1 MKFCSVF
8 GCRSFL
14 SLKFPNTF
22 SKKQLMP
29 NNYDSYFNNPS
40 KQKRGEERVE
50 KILDSIELALE
61 ENPNW
66 NLNTRSIAKN
76 AKVSSGA
83 IYHHF
88 PSVGS
93 LFASLFIRQVKKTH
107 SVTIDL
113 INSLGPEVTLN
124 ELSDLLV
131 DHAFEVWGKGSP
143 QIKKIV
149 IEFFYRNAKEPE
161 LLYSFI
167 DPLVPH
173 LKAFAARNTTN
184 TFREIA
190 EEEWPLILRT
200 TQSAI
205 SSPFIERQA
214 IAGTQQH
221 RLFAKDSFRRLL
233 AR

>member
-1 MKFCSVF
+1 
-8 GCRSFL
+8 
-14 SLKFPNTF
+14 
-22 SKKQLMP
+22 MP

-50 KILDSIELALE
+50 KILDSIEIALI
-61 ENPNW
+61 ENPSW
-66 NLNTRSIAKN
+66 GLNTRSIAKN

-88 PSVGS
+88 PSLGS
-93 LFASLFIRQVKKTH
+93 LFASLFIRKVKKAH

-113 INSLGPEVTLN
+113 VNSLGPEVTLN
-124 ELSDLLV
+124 EISDILV
-131 DHAFEVWGKGSP
+131 DHTFEVWGQRNLQVVKLA
-143 QIKKIV
+143 

-173 LKAFAARNTTN
+173 FKAFAARNNTN
-184 TFREIA
+184 TIREIA

-200 TQSAI
+200 TQTAVT
-205 SSPFIERQA
+205 SPFIEGQA
-214 IAGTQQH
+214 IAGTDQH
-221 RLFAKDSFRRLL
+221 RKFAKDCFRRLL
-233 AR
+233 SR

>member
-1 MKFCSVF
+1 
-8 GCRSFL
+8 
-14 SLKFPNTF
+14 
-22 SKKQLMP
+22 MP

-50 KILDSIELALE
+50 KILDSIEMALE

-66 NLNTRSIAKN
+66 ELNTRSIAKN

-93 LFASLFIRQVKKTH
+93 LFASLFIRKVKKNC

-113 INSLGPEVTLN
+113 VNSLGPEVTLN
-124 ELSDLLV
+124 EVSDILV
-131 DHAFEVWGKGSP
+131 DHAFEIWTKGNI
-143 QIKKIV
+143 QVKKIV

-184 TFREIA
+184 TLREIS

-200 TQSAI
+200 TQTAVT
-205 SSPFIERQA
+205 SPFIEGQA
-214 IAGTQQH
+214 IAGTDQH
-221 RLFAKDSFRRLL
+221 RKFAKDCFRRLL
-233 AR
+233 SR

>member
-1 MKFCSVF
+1 
-8 GCRSFL
+8 
-14 SLKFPNTF
+14 
-22 SKKQLMP
+22 MP

-50 KILDSIELALE
+50 KILDSIEMALE

-66 NLNTRSIAKN
+66 ELNTRSIAKN

-93 LFASLFIRQVKKTH
+93 LFASLFIHKVKKNC

-113 INSLGPEVTLN
+113 VNSLGPEVTLN
-124 ELSDLLV
+124 EVSDILV
-131 DHAFEVWGKGSP
+131 DHAFEIWTKGNI
-143 QIKKIV
+143 QVKKIV

-184 TFREIA
+184 TLREIS

-200 TQSAI
+200 TQTAVT
-205 SSPFIERQA
+205 SPFIEGQA
-214 IAGTQQH
+214 IAGTDQH
-221 RLFAKDSFRRLL
+221 RKFAKDCFRRLL
-233 AR
+233 SR

>member
-1 MKFCSVF
+1 MS
-8 GCRSFL
+8 
-14 SLKFPNTF
+14 
-22 SKKQLMP
+22 

-50 KILDSIELALE
+50 SILESIEIALE

-66 NLNTRSIAKN
+66 SPNTRSIAKN
-76 AKVSSGA
+76 AKISSGA

-93 LFASLFIRQVKKTH
+93 LFASLFIRKVKKTH

-113 INSLGPEVTLN
+113 VNSLGPEVTLN
-124 ELSDLLV
+124 EISDILV
-131 DHAFEVWGKGSP
+131 DHAFEVWGKGNL
-143 QIKKIV
+143 QVKKIM

-161 LLYSFI
+161 LLYSFA
-167 DPLVPH
+167 DPVVPH

-184 TFREIA
+184 TLREIS

-200 TQSAI
+200 TQTVV

-214 IAGTQQH
+214 IAGTDQH
-221 RLFAKDSFRRLL
+221 RRFAKDCFRRLL
-233 AR
+233 AK

>member
-1 MKFCSVF
+1 
-8 GCRSFL
+8 
-14 SLKFPNTF
+14 
-22 SKKQLMP
+22 MP
-29 NNYDSYFNNPS
+29 NYYDSYFNNPS
-40 KQKRGEERVE
+40 KQRRGEERVE
-50 KILDSIELALE
+50 KILESIEIALE
-61 ENPNW
+61 ENPDW
-66 NLNTRSIAKN
+66 NLNTRTIAKN
-76 AKVSSGA
+76 AKISSGA

-93 LFASLFIRQVKKTH
+93 LFASLFIRKVQKTH

-113 INSLGPEVTLN
+113 VNSLGPEVTLN
-124 ELSDLLV
+124 EVSDILV
-131 DHAFEVWGKGSP
+131 DHAFEVWSKGNL
-143 QIKKIV
+143 QVKKLV

-161 LLYSFI
+161 LLYSFV

-184 TFREIA
+184 TIREIA

-200 TQSAI
+200 TQTAV

-214 IAGTQQH
+214 IAGTDQH
-221 RLFAKDSFRRLL
+221 RRLAKDCFRRLL

>member
-1 MKFCSVF
+1 
-8 GCRSFL
+8 
-14 SLKFPNTF
+14 
-22 SKKQLMP
+22 MP

-50 KILDSIELALE
+50 RILESIEIALE

-66 NLNTRSIAKN
+66 SPNTRTIAKN
-76 AKVSSGA
+76 AKISSGA

-93 LFASLFIRQVKKTH
+93 LLASLFIRKVKKQH
-107 SVTIDL
+107 SVMIDL
-113 INSLGPEVTLN
+113 VNSLGSEVTLN
-124 ELSDLLV
+124 DISNLLV
-131 DHAFEVWGKGSP
+131 DHAFEVWGKGNI

-173 LKAFAARNTTN
+173 FQAFVARNTTN
-184 TFREIA
+184 TIREIA
-190 EEEWPLILRT
+190 KEEWPLILRT
-200 TQSAI
+200 TQTAV
-205 SSPFIERQA
+205 SSPFIERQE
-214 IAGTQQH
+214 IAGTDQH
-221 RLFAKDSFRRLL
+221 RQLAKDCFRRLL
-233 AR
+233 AK